1 MSRYGI
7 LFEYR
12 RTPLRGYEREL
23 GQLEVQALT
32 GDARRT
38 GDVLYSETARPIPVS
53 RLRSVTFFERV
64 TIIRDGQREELIPD
78 QVLLEKSARAVR
90 ASTTVETQALLDRV
104 EEIPNAGREHTYLSH
119 AWHQYKGKF
128 YPQLVRSAFVIAG
141 LQEGSRVLDP
151 FVGSGT
157 TLVETYLGNHQ
168 GFGIDRNPLAAY
180 LSEAKVECLKLLPGD
195 AEREIE
201 GFLDRLLTR
210 TADAGLADVLLGA
223 MEYRVS
229 PRRKSVDHNAI
240 PNVGYLSRWFDAE
253 AIDKLAI
260 LVDEIRRVPDRRL
273 SMLMWLTI
281 SNLLRDFSQQDPQ
294 QLRVQRRKDKAAT
307 DRLLYRFVVDLRR
320 HARAIWA
327 MAKLRE
333 RLSVK
338 DVPQR
343 AECGDARRLCAVS
356 IPQLKG
362 VGQVDLVVTSP
373 PYATALPYIDT
384 DRLSLFLLGLLK
396 PHDRASLE
404 SDMIG
409 NREIRDSD
417 RRFLEN
423 QLDEDLSRGSNLPKS
438 VLCLV
443 GRIRDLNQSALVG
456 FRRRNLAALL
466 FKYFRDMGQ
475 CFAEIRRVLKPGGL
489 CVVIIGNNHTVA
501 GGELVD
507 IPTDSLLIDLAET
520 RGLRL
525 WKALDMTDQPAYL
538 PHSQNGIRSET
549 ILFLHAATS

>member
-32 GDARRT
+32 GNARRT
-38 GDVLYSETARPIPVS
+38 GDVVYSETDRPVPAS
-53 RLRSVTFFERV
+53 RLRTVTFFERV
-64 TIIRDGQREELIPD
+64 TVVRDGQRDELTPD

-90 ASTTVETQALLDRV
+90 ASTTLATQSLLDRV
-104 EEIPNAGREHTYLSH
+104 EQIPNAGREHTYLSH

-128 YPQLVRSAFVIAG
+128 YPQLVRSAFAIAG
-141 LQEGSRVLDP
+141 LPEGSRVLDP

-168 GFGIDRNPLAAY
+168 GFGIDRNPLAVY
-180 LSEAKVECLKLLPGD
+180 LSQAKVECLKLSPGD

-201 GFLDRLLTR
+201 AILDRLLTR
-210 TADAGLADVLLGA
+210 AADVGLADVLLGA
-223 MEYRVS
+223 MECRVS
-229 PRRKSVDHNAI
+229 SRRKPVDRAVI

-260 LVDEIRRVPDRRL
+260 LVDEIRRVPESRL
-273 SMLMWLTI
+273 SMLMWLTL
-281 SNLLRDFSQQDPQ
+281 SNLLRECSQQDPK

-307 DRLLYRFVVDLRR
+307 DRLLYRFVIDLRR
-320 HARAIWA
+320 NARAIWA
-327 MAKLRE
+327 MARLRE

-338 DVPQR
+338 DVEQT
-343 AECGDARRLCAVS
+343 AECGDARKLWAAPIR
-356 IPQLKG
+356 QLKEAH
-362 VGQVDLVVTSP
+362 QVDLVVTSP

-384 DRLSLFLLGLLK
+384 DRLSLFMLDLLK
-396 PHDRASLE
+396 PHERASVE

-409 NREIRDSD
+409 NREIRDSH
-417 RRFLEN
+417 RRSLED
-423 QLDEDLSRGSNLPKS
+423 QLDEALSGGSNLPKS

-443 GRIRDLNQSALVG
+443 GRIRDLNHSALVG
-456 FRRRNLAALL
+456 FRRRNMAALL

-475 CFAEIRRVLKPGGL
+475 CFTEIRRVLKPGGL

-507 IPTDSLLIDLAET
+507 IPTDSLLLDLAET
-520 RGLRL
+520 CGLRL
-525 WKALDMTDQPAYL
+525 WRAIDMTDQPAYL

-549 ILFLHAATS
+549 ILFLRATP